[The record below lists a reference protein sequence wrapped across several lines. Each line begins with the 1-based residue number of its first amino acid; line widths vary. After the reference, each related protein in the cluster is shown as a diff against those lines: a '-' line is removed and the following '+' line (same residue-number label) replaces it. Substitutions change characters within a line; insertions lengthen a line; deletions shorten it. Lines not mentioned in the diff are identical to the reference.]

1 MKWHVNKYQTLRD
14 INKLGTQLL
23 FYNFSIFLENILIVF
38 LSLLLLYCSL
48 LSFLAQSRPVKS
60 CPILSCSVLPVL
72 SFHVLSCHVL
82 PLLPFISSF
91 VMFCP
96 VPFYPILACPILYI
110 PVLFYYTFLFLP
122 FLSCSVIFCHI
133 LLLPVLFC
141 PILFPSCPD
150 LSCPGMLSILQMKS
164 RLSAWK
170 EEFFFIC
177 WFLLFVQCRQKEFK
191 GLGQIKKLKNYAKT
205 WF

>member
-23 FYNFSIFLENILIVF
+23 FYNFSIFLENNLIVF

-60 CPILSCSVLPVL
+60 CPILSRSVLPVL

-110 PVLFYYTFLFLP
+110 PVLFYYTFLFYSTIHSC
-122 FLSCSVIFCHI
+122 FCLSYPVLSYSVIFC
-133 LLLPVLFC
+133 FC
-141 PILFPSCPD
+141 LSYSV
-150 LSCPGMLSILQMKS
+150 LSCPVLSWSILS
-164 RLSAWK
+164 RHA
-170 EEFFFIC
+170 
-177 WFLLFVQCRQKEFK
+177 
-191 GLGQIKKLKNYAKT
+191 
-205 WF
+205 

>member
-96 VPFYPILACPILYI
+96 VPFYPILACPLLYI

-141 PILFPSCPD
+141 PIL
-150 LSCPGMLSILQMKS
+150 S
-164 RLSAWK
+164 RPVLIYPVPACLAYCKWK
-170 EEFFFIC
+170 VDCLHGKRNFF
-177 WFLLFVQCRQKEFK
+177 LFVDFFY
-191 GLGQIKKLKNYAKT
+191 LFNVDKKNSKD
-205 WF
+205 

>member
-48 LSFLAQSRPVKS
+48 LSFLAQSRPVKF
-60 CPILSCSVLPVL
+60 CPILSYSVLPIL
-72 SFHVLSCHVL
+72 PFHVLSCHVL

-96 VPFYPILACPILYI
+96 VPSYPILPCPILYI
-110 PVLFYYTFLFLP
+110 PDLFYYTFLFLP
-122 FLSCSVIFCHI
+122 FLSCSVISCHI
-133 LLLPVLFC
+133 LFLTVLFC
-141 PILFPSCPD
+141 PILSRPV
-150 LSCPGMLSILQMKS
+150 LSYPVPACLAFCK
-164 RLSAWK
+164 WK
-170 EEFFFIC
+170 VDCLHGKRNFFFNLLISSIC
-177 WFLLFVQCRQKEFK
+177 SM
-191 GLGQIKKLKNYAKT
+191 
-205 WF
+205 